1 VAFGLFAVAITLG
14 AALVRGQPATPAG
27 DDGSSGDGGVKA
39 IVLPTHPTPAPL
51 AEMSEV
57 ERDVLKWLN
66 IARTEPRVFREA
78 LREML
83 GFFDA
88 KHPHMYHI
96 SGDSVA
102 LMTNEGKLPV
112 YDAMR
117 ELRRLD
123 EAIAQKE
130 KKPLKALK
138 VAEGLSKAAQD
149 HAADQAAAGVFTHS
163 GTDNSTPWIRIGR
176 YGAWKLKAAEN
187 MGTGF
192 NNGLDIVRQ
201 LIVDDGEPD
210 RSHRRNILNRKLTR
224 VGIAVR
230 PHKTYGFVTV
240 IDFTGPWVESP
251 LKLKKA

>member
-1 VAFGLFAVAITLG
+1 MAFGVFAVAITLS
-14 AALVRGQPATPAG
+14 AALGVVWAEPAKAVA
-27 DDGSSGDGGVKA
+27 DEASGVKP

-51 AEMSEV
+51 AAASEV

-88 KHPHMYHI
+88 KQPNMYHI
-96 SGDSVA
+96 TGDPVA
-102 LMTNEGKLPV
+102 LMTSEGKMPV

-117 ELRRLD
+117 DLRRLD

-138 VAEGLSKAAQD
+138 FADGLNKAAQD
-149 HAADQAAAGVFTHS
+149 HAIDQSNAGVFTHS
-163 GTDNSTPWIRIGR
+163 GTDSSTPWIRIGR
-176 YGAWKLKAAEN
+176 YGRWRLKAAEN

-230 PHKTYGFVTV
+230 PHKNFGFVTV
-240 IDFTGPWVESP
+240 IELTGPYVDSP
-251 LKLKKA
+251 LQVKSTP